1 VVGEFEVSE
10 GVLEPPCFADVFEQ
24 GFVAFGCERR
34 VRRDR
39 DPLLRV

>member
-1 VVGEFEVSE
+1 VFLNLL
-10 GVLEPPCFADVFEQ
+10 VLLMYLNR